1 MYVENGTFVQM
12 QHIIIHRGADL
23 KFADDQRDNQRKR
36 VLMAR
41 IVFYRLV
48 VRRLGYSEGG
58 GGVVFGDNHFADQPV
73 CQL

>member
-1 MYVENGTFVQM
+1 
-12 QHIIIHRGADL
+12 
-23 KFADDQRDNQRKR
+23 
-36 VLMAR
+36 MAR